1 MIFYCVGEKVEV
13 KTFNGVD
20 AAITAI
26 TNGSFD
32 LSKFHFVTIRTTEML
47 LSELAADKKVILSVL
62 KDLKSGFCQGL
73 IINKSSLK
81 PMEDYVGSE
90 KTLARLQKEYPELDE
105 EDYQSIMCSMLP
117 EYLLQE
123 VSNLRWGW
131 EVEKIIDLLKQELE
145 EA

>member
-1 MIFYCVGEKVEV
+1 MNCLIQFLQIVHCVGEKVEV

-47 LSELAADKKVILSVL
+47 LSELAADKKIILSIL

-73 IINKSSLK
+73 IIN
-81 PMEDYVGSE
+81 
-90 KTLARLQKEYPELDE
+90 
-105 EDYQSIMCSMLP
+105 
-117 EYLLQE
+117 
-123 VSNLRWGW
+123 
-131 EVEKIIDLLKQELE
+131 
-145 EA
+145 

>member
-47 LSELAADKKVILSVL
+47 LSELAADKKIILSIL

-81 PMEDYVGSE
+81 PTEDYVGSE

-131 EVEKIIDLLKQELE
+131 EVEKILDLLKQELE